1 MEALSRRRFFIA
13 LTASVVAAGVSLPV
27 GMSAVDAR
35 FLDVDLTMSLDD
47 FAERFLEPAME
58 VMAEFLETH
67 PGYTVEKLVWPQGR
81 PDRIH
86 GSAVAI
92 IAAQSERGPHGSAV

>member
-1 MEALSRRRFFIA
+1 M
-13 LTASVVAAGVSLPV
+13 PV

-58 VMAEFLETH
+58 IMADFLETH
-67 PGYTVEKLVWPQGR
+67 PEYTVESLVWPQQGR

-86 GSAVAI
+86 GSAFVAI
-92 IAAQSERGPHGSAV
+92 IAAQSERGIHGSAV